1 MTVEARV
8 LSTLFA
14 CFFLAF
20 VFTPLERA
28 RPARPSQGWRRP
40 GLTTDLAHFV
50 GQHMLFGGLLV
61 ALLVPTGAWLSG
73 LLPAAVPRSLA
84 GLPWGLQALLV
95 TVLGDLT
102 VYGFHRLQHAS
113 PLLWRFHAVHHSP
126 EHLDWVAAHREHPGD
141 SVLTLAAVNL
151 PALALGFPLVTLAG
165 LHAFRGLWATFL
177 HSNVHVSI
185 GPLAL
190 LVGSPG
196 HHRRHHAPVRHPG
209 NYANLCPWID
219 LLFGTYRAPDAE
231 PGRVGLD
238 RPLPTNY
245 LGQLLQPVGLW
256 PRRARADRRP
266 LALSP
271 RTERVAELRTPTPA

>member
-1 MTVEARV
+1 MEAQV
-8 LSTLFA
+8 LSTLLAFL
-14 CFFLAF
+14 FLAF
-20 VFTPLERA
+20 VFVPLERA
-28 RPARPSQGWRRP
+28 RPARPAQGLRRP
-40 GLTTDLAHFV
+40 GLGTDLAHFA
-50 GQHMLFGGLLV
+50 GQHLLFGGLLV
-61 ALLVPTGAWLSG
+61 ALLVPTGAWLAERM
-73 LLPAAVPRSLA
+73 PAVVPRTVA
-84 GLPWGLQALLV
+84 GLPWVVQALLV

-102 VYGFHRLQHAS
+102 VYGLHRLQHAS

-151 PALALGFPLVTLAG
+151 PALALGFPLITLAG

-177 HSNVHVSI
+177 HSNVHVPL

-219 LLFGTYRAPDAE
+219 LLFGTYRAPDPE

-238 RPLPTNY
+238 RPLPASY
-245 LGQLLQPVGLW
+245 LGQMLQPLGLW
-256 PRRARADRRP
+256 PRRAALVPRPAPVADTALRP
-266 LALSP
+266 
-271 RTERVAELRTPTPA
+271 